1 MVGAEENV
9 DLLARLTSEN
19 IRQYEHRM
27 ALMDVQV
34 TEMTDRIKEL
44 EGRIIEFELGCVLE
58 FIAPEHH
65 C

>member
-1 MVGAEENV
+1 MVGADESV

-27 ALMDVQV
+27 ALIAAQV
-34 TEMTDRIKEL
+34 IEMTYRIKEL

-58 FIAPEHH
+58 FITPEHH